1 MFITSWQSYRWF
13 WGFCWGF
20 CWGFWQWH
28 SNLEK
33 LAQAQGICIQ
43 IALTHLNIH
52 PEQCRLVRTV
62 RVCYA
67 KGTECTWHC
76 VFIRSQPLSEGSL
89 ILLLFLTSHPFI
101 FALSCSFS
109 THCDTIKASYLTV
122 TPLTLFAHLVKLNL
136 IQNVIS
142 LQPGIA
148 FDTHFCTKS

>member
-1 MFITSWQSYRWF
+1 MTQ
-13 WGFCWGF
+13 G
-20 CWGFWQWH
+20 
-28 SNLEK
+28 
-33 LAQAQGICIQ
+33 QANAEDFDNDIQ
-43 IALTHLNIH
+43 ILKSLLRHKESVFRIALTHLNIH
-52 PEQCRLVRTV
+52 PEQCRPVRTV

-89 ILLLFLTSHPFI
+89 IFLLFLTSHPFI